1 MDPQADFVCVST
13 CSTQVNF
20 YHDFSFIFAMLALG
34 FRFTELSW
42 NHGPH
47 KWEIY
52 SPTKSNQWTKRSEKT
67 ASTRDNCMNFF
78 VVVFFCFCDGKLCA
92 KAITTEDYSSRSLN
106 CHRNLT
112 RGHLAHNVPYW
123 NKTNSLERGKVILK
137 QLANG

>member
-1 MDPQADFVCVST
+1 MVLT
-13 CSTQVNF
+13 NER
-20 YHDFSFIFAMLALG
+20 FILRRRATSGRSGVKKQLAQ
-34 FRFTELSW
+34 
-42 NHGPH
+42 
-47 KWEIY
+47 EIIVLI
-52 SPTKSNQWTKRSEKT
+52 
-67 ASTRDNCMNFF
+67 FF
-78 VVVFFCFCDGKLCA
+78 CFVFFCFCDGKLCA